1 MSKRPRYMSPFPALE
16 LSHEDSQQLQNIAQ
30 LFVQD
35 TIAQYEQYLHAERR
49 TVENDR
55 WKHEL
60 QKENVRVYSERRP
73 KKRTSQE
80 RSYLPA
86 HSMGNDIPTLLV
98 VGTID
103 GLLHDAMYGAV
114 NPTVDSL
121 RVKTSYVDDNVV
133 NAAVLATIVTP
144 TPADPFRSMSIK
156 WIEIG
161 QPLHIRMVVKN
172 RDMVY
177 LESTGMTQLANGERV
192 GYQLLHSVHFPHTH
206 PLEATTR
213 GNMSVCAL
221 YRQDDPTAVD
231 LYVKAYLSPSE
242 GVMRAAIVKSGAEA
256 LVSPWRYVHCGRMKK
271 LAWAVQQRKESSGT
285 SRGRLNTKLSDDG
298 SKLSETSSCSSSGI
312 CEACDKQSYRFL
324 KSRVRVCVLCEQSV
338 CSACTVKKQLSHV
351 ASNGKLQQQEV
362 LLCQQCVHGVT
373 IETDAMKAARD
384 ELGARALFE
393 NSDMSTDDSY
403 TSEY

>member
-1 MSKRPRYMSPFPALE
+1 MGKRPRYMSPFPALE

-271 LAWAVQQRKESSGT
+271 LAWAVQQGHDNSTNSSYSDLSDGPLSARGSFEMTCTTCNKESSW
-285 SRGRLNTKLSDDG
+285 SPLAS
-298 SKLSETSSCSSSGI
+298 SKIRQCSLCTQYTCSSC
-312 CEACDKQSYRFL
+312 K
-324 KSRVRVCVLCEQSV
+324 VN
-338 CSACTVKKQLSHV
+338 KQLSWLF
-351 ASNGKLQQQEV
+351 GDGGLQQQD
-362 LLCQQCVHGVT
+362 LLFCKSCVQSVMT
-373 IETDAMKAARD
+373 KSDAMEIARD
-384 ELGARALFE
+384 ELISAHETR
-393 NSDMSTDDSY
+393 STLRF
-403 TSEY
+403 